1 MAISRFKK
9 GQIEMTKYKTIKEA
23 DIAYKSYV
31 DNHICLVQEAFNR
44 FFNEIFLCVK
54 NRDNARYSYNEFSA
68 QLYRN
73 VMNHDRSKYSAA
85 EFEPYRKYFYPS
97 KEDTDSKEQ
106 MEKEFNLAWEH
117 HYKNNPHHPEYWTID
132 IENRPHV
139 NRMSNYAFAEMLC
152 DWIAMSM
159 NQKDSVYDWWF
170 GRKGRDDKTN
180 YLTESDISI
189 IDGWLTANKDKFDF
203 SKEK

>member
-1 MAISRFKK
+1 
-9 GQIEMTKYKTIKEA
+9 MTKYKTIKEA

-31 DNHICLVQEAFNR
+31 DNHIRLVQEAFNR

-54 NRDNARYSYNEFSA
+54 NRDNIRYSYNEFSA

-106 MEKEFNLAWEH
+106 MEKEFDLAWEH

-170 GRKGRDDKTN
+170 GRKGRDNKTK

-203 SKEK
+203 SNEK